1 MLGLY
6 YRIGI
11 HTAPP
16 GTLFYFI
23 HVRLRNRLSRRLRHY
38 VTGELYSRGRFGGT
52 PYYDIARIRRTRP
65 VDGLALVFFIGLGDY
80 LFATPAIEAL
90 RMAYPGL
97 PIYAY
102 VSSNTDQVNS
112 PLVAVMAR
120 TNRHID
126 AVFTYRGRPGRHW
139 TEYDFRDCLQGIPEN
154 FIILPMIYSTNPDAF
169 HRVTSLYE
177 SFQLPVR
184 LPVPLPVLEPST
196 LSAAATAILAEIGAR
211 LLRPSAGPI
220 VCCHFGT
227 RSSNYL
233 YPHRDAVVRGLLRSG
248 YGVVTLS
255 EIGFEDPA
263 LVAIDVSTIAPN
275 DTIGLLRAL
284 KQRGLDVY
292 CISVNSVMW
301 PLSSGLK
308 IYNLGLHIFED
319 RSVHQYVYPNIF
331 ILTQY
336 HYPRLS
342 PSRVFLAPEG
352 AFKQRGVDSGI
363 AVTDFAPEL
372 VLRCFDQMVN
382 MASGTVQI

>member
-6 YRIGI
+6 HRIGI

-16 GTLFYFI
+16 GTLFFFI
-23 HVRLRNRLSRRLRHY
+23 HVHLRNRLSGRLRHY

-65 VDGLALVFFIGLGDY
+65 VEGLALIFFFGLGDY
-80 LFATPAIEAL
+80 LLATPAIEAL
-90 RMAYPGL
+90 RMAHPGL
-97 PIYAY
+97 LIYGY
-102 VSSNTDQVNS
+102 VSSNIDQVNS
-112 PLVAVMAR
+112 PLVAAMAR

-126 AVFTYRGRPGRHW
+126 AVFTYRGRAGRHW
-139 TEYDFRDCLQGIPEN
+139 TEYDFRDCLKDIPKN

-169 HRVTSLYE
+169 HRVTSLCE

-196 LSAAATAILAEIGAR
+196 LSAAGAAILEDISER
-211 LLRPSAGPI
+211 LVRPSGGPI

-255 EIGFEDPA
+255 EIGLEDPA

-275 DTIGLLRAL
+275 DTIELLRAL

-292 CISVNSVMW
+292 CVSVNSVMW
-301 PLSSGLK
+301 PLSSGLR
-308 IYNLGLHIFED
+308 IFNLGLHIFED

-331 ILTQY
+331 VLTQY
-336 HYPRLS
+336 YYPCLS

-352 AFKQRGVDSGI
+352 AFKQREDSGI
-363 AVTDFAPEL
+363 AFTDFAPEL
-372 VLRCFDQMVN
+372 VLECFGRMIDLV
-382 MASGTVQI
+382 SGTVQI